1 MKACLTSR
9 HVAVAAAGG
18 ILVALSFGGVA
29 QAITDSVFRYDMPKT
44 GFYTIDAIAMAPDS
58 SPTAA
63 SYGNIAGNG
72 LGGSQGT
79 RCFNTGVNLP
89 QGVTV
94 TAVTFWYKSGVGG
107 NPSGSLLR
115 HKLSDGTQDV
125 IANNTFVDDSNV
137 RTGGALPVVPTFAT
151 INNNAFSYG
160 FSACPNAGTSFFAA
174 RIAYTYRTAGD

>member
-1 MKACLTSR
+1 MKVYLISRNGATVIACAL
-9 HVAVAAAGG
+9 VA
-18 ILVALSFGGVA
+18 ALSFSGVA
-29 QAITDSVFRYDMPKT
+29 QAITDSVFRYDTPKT
-44 GFYTIDAIAMAPDS
+44 GYYTIDAMAMSPDS

-63 SYGNIAGNG
+63 SYGNIAGSG

-79 RCFNTGVNLP
+79 KCFNTGVNLP

-94 TAVTFWYKSGVGG
+94 TAITFWYKSGIGG

-115 HKLSDGTQDV
+115 HKLSDGTQNV

-151 INNNAFSYG
+151 INNNVFSYG

-174 RIAYTYRTAGD
+174 RITYTYRTAGD